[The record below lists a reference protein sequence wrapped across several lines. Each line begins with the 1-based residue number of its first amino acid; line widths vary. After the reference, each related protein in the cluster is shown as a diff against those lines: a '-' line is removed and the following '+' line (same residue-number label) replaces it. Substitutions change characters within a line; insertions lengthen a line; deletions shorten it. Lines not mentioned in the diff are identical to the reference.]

1 MEIFK
6 DGIKTSACERSY
18 GTYSCLVWVSCWLS
32 CYSSKKID
40 VLVWEP
46 LALIVLHM
54 SAADLPMGK
63 IGLMSGSYVMARMF
77 SGAGRA
83 GTMAAVLGPLAV
95 TSGALGM
102 AKTG

>member
-6 DGIKTSACERSY
+6 DGIRTSACKRSY
-18 GTYSCLVWVSCWLS
+18 GTYSCLVWASHWLFG
-32 CYSSKKID
+32 YSSKKID
-40 VLVWEP
+40 VLVREP
-46 LALIVLHM
+46 LAPIALYT

-63 IGLMSGSYVMARMF
+63 IDLMSGSYVMARMS

-83 GTMAAVLGPLAV
+83 GTMAAVLGPLVV

-102 AKTG
+102 AKIG